1 MTTETPTK
9 TFPAP
14 YEASTNS
21 RNLAMLSHLSAF
33 VAFDLDENQQ
43 TERILQ
49 AMASPAVNAI
59 GHLSSRYIGRR
70 PGIELDLDAVME
82 AAAATGTA
90 IEINGALDRLDATP
104 EAIRTGIEL
113 GVTFVIDTHSHHT
126 VEGVCMEYR
135 VLNAQRGWVD
145 KKMVANTWPRARFL
159 KWSLS
164 KRGG

>member
-1 MTTETPTK
+1 MSSTSARPEGSNYPDYLLGFDWTV
-9 TFPAP
+9 
-14 YEASTNS
+14 ASVHS
-21 RNLAMLSHLSAF
+21 Y
-33 VAFDLDENQQ
+33 FDLDQNQQ

-70 PGIELDLDAVME
+70 PGIEH
-82 AAAATGTA
+82 
-90 IEINGALDRLDATP
+90 
-104 EAIRTGIEL
+104 

-145 KKMVANTWPRARFL
+145 KKMVANTWPKARFL
-159 KWSLS
+159 EWSRS
-164 KRGG
+164 KRGA